1 MTETRAAHGTVV
13 LTVADGL
20 AHVELDRAETLN
32 SLTGEVM
39 ADLVEIG
46 RSLIERHDVGA
57 VVLSGRGRAFCA
69 GLDVSEFGRMVSGG
83 GGSPESAQLP
93 ASQEPL
99 GAARAVAQQ
108 CVHVWS
114 LVPAPVIAAVQAVAY
129 GGGLQIALGAD
140 VRIASRE
147 LKASMMEVNWGII
160 PDMCGT
166 QLLTRLVG
174 PGRAK
179 LTILTGRVIDAETA
193 LAWGMVDEL
202 ADDANATALALG
214 RELAEKSRPALREA
228 KKLVDLAATADLAEG
243 FAAEQKAIRS
253 LIGGPEQQEAVA
265 KRMTEL
271 RARKG

>member
-1 MTETRAAHGTVV
+1 MTETRASHGTVV
-13 LTVADGL
+13 LTVTDGL
-20 AHVELDRAETLN
+20 AHVEIDRAETLN

-46 RSLIERHDVGA
+46 TDLIDRDDVSA

-83 GGSPESAQLP
+83 GGSPESEKP
-93 ASQEPL
+93 
-99 GAARAVAQQ
+99 
-108 CVHVWS
+108 
-114 LVPAPVIAAVQAVAY
+114 
-129 GGGLQIALGAD
+129 LGAD

-166 QLLTRLVG
+166 QLLTRLIG

-179 LTILTGRVIDAETA
+179 LAILTGRVIDADTA
-193 LAWGMVDEL
+193 FAWGMVDEL
-202 ADDANATALALG
+202 ADDANAAALALG
-214 RELAEKSRPALREA
+214 RELAEKSRPALQAA
-228 KKLVDLAATADLAEG
+228 KQLVDLAATADLTAG
-243 FAAEQKAIRS
+243 FAAEQDAIRS
-253 LIGGPEQQEAVA
+253 LIGGPEQQQAVE
-265 KRMTEL
+265 KRMAEL

>member
-1 MTETRAAHGTVV
+1 MTETRASHGTVV
-13 LTVADGL
+13 LTVTDRL
-20 AHVELDRAETLN
+20 AHVEIDRAETLN

-46 RSLIERHDVGA
+46 TGLIDRDDVSA

-69 GLDVSEFGRMVSGG
+69 GLDVSELGRMVSGG
-83 GGSPESAQLP
+83 GGSPESE
-93 ASQEPL
+93 EPL
-99 GAARAVAQQ
+99 GAARALAQQ

-114 LVPAPVIAAVQAVAY
+114 LVPAPVIAAVQSVAY

-166 QLLTRLVG
+166 QLLTRLIG

-179 LTILTGRVIDAETA
+179 LAIFTGRVIDADTA

-202 ADDANATALALG
+202 ADDANAAALALG
-214 RELAEKSRPALREA
+214 RELAEKSRPALQAA
-228 KKLVDLAATADLAEG
+228 KQLVDLAATADLAEG
-243 FAAEQKAIRS
+243 FAAEQDAIRS
-253 LIGGPEQQEAVA
+253 LIGGPEQQQAVE
-265 KRMTEL
+265 KRMAEL
-271 RARKG
+271 AARKR